1 MSTNEAAERL
11 DISQWNGTRATGWIG
26 PRGDFLPW
34 RTDLSPTDYATDLAA
49 AKAEGAREAV
59 ERIRAGMK
67 ARSVA
72 RGNVYWA
79 VMGLL
84 DEEAAR

>member
-11 DISQWNGTRATGWIG
+11 SSADALRKHIQMGPEARASEYWQENSLGLL
-26 PRGDFLPW
+26 D
-34 RTDLSPTDYATDLAA
+34 AVLAA